1 MSEKLLESF
10 YKIEKNRKEEGIL
23 KKIKLDEVALTAGL
37 KKGSLRRSRSGNSE
51 LVRLI
56 DAFNNEIEQAMKTR
70 DKSQC
75 KEIADQQ
82 KTEDEKLL
90 LMLFEFREDHVCPID
105 QEAFYG
111 V

>member
-23 KKIKLDEVALTAGL
+23 KKIKLDEVALAAGL

-56 DAFNNEIEQAMKTR
+56 DAFNNEIEQALNASTESK
-70 DKSQC
+70 C
-75 KEIADQQ
+75 KVILEQ
-82 KTEDEKLL
+82 KQTEEEKLL
-90 LMLFEFREDHVCPID
+90 LMLFRFREDHVCPIN

>member
-23 KKIKLDEVALTAGL
+23 KKIKLDDVALTAGL
-37 KKGSLRRSRSGNSE
+37 KKGSLRRNRAGNAE
-51 LVRLI
+51 LIRLI
-56 DAFNNEIEQAMKTR
+56 DAFNNEIEQALNASTESK
-70 DKSQC
+70 C
-75 KEIADQQ
+75 KVILEQ
-82 KTEDEKLL
+82 KQTEEEKLL
-90 LMLFEFREDHVCPID
+90 LMLFRFREDHVCPID